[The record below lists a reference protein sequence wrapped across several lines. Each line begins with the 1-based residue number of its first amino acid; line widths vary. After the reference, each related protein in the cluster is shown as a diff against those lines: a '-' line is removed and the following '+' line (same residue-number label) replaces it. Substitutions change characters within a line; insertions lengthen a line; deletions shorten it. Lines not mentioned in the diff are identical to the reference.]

1 MPINGTMTLKLSE
14 VTKKHPK
21 GKAVESEVASA
32 YESLGREIK
41 AKYPLAGKAEKQS
54 YGSAGHAFGA

>member
-1 MPINGTMTLKLSE
+1 MAINGTMSLKLSQLQK
-14 VTKKHPK
+14 TDPK
-21 GKAVESEVASA
+21 GNAVESEVASA

-54 YGSAGHAFGA
+54 YGSAGNAFGE